1 MELQR
6 INGLSSSVNLIRE
19 KEVSSSASF
28 TGVMVKKQKELT
40 YEHLTQVINKIEE
53 QGKQLVKS
61 QTIDSLRKY
70 KTLVK
75 QFMNEVVKNGFELHE
90 ERGFNHRGTT
100 KVYKLVKE
108 VDTELVDLTNDILQK
123 EKDSL
128 NLLKQ
133 VGEIQGLLINMYT

>member
-1 MELQR
+1 M
-6 INGLSSSVNLIRE
+6 NLIRE
-19 KEVSSSASF
+19 KEVSGSVSF

-40 YEHLTQVINKIEE
+40 HEHLTQVINKIEE

-90 ERGFNHRGTT
+90 ERGFNHRETT

-108 VDTELVDLTNDILQK
+108 VDTKLVDLTNDILQK
-123 EKDSL
+123 EKNSL
-128 NLLKQ
+128 NLLKR

>member
-1 MELQR
+1 MEVQR
-6 INGLSSSVNLIRE
+6 INSLSSSMNLIRE
-19 KEVSSSASF
+19 KEVSGSVSF
-28 TGVMVKKQKELT
+28 TGVMAKKQKELT

-90 ERGFNHRGTT
+90 ERGFNHRETT

-108 VDTELVDLTNDILQK
+108 VDTKLVDLTNDILQK

-128 NLLKQ
+128 NLLKR

>member
-1 MELQR
+1 MEVQR
-6 INGLSSSVNLIRE
+6 INSLSSSMNLIRE
-19 KEVSSSASF
+19 KEVSGSVSF
-28 TGVMVKKQKELT
+28 TGVMAKKQKELT

-61 QTIDSLRKY
+61 QAIDSLRKY

-108 VDTELVDLTNDILQK
+108 VDTKLVDLTNDILQK

-128 NLLKQ
+128 NLLKR

>member
-61 QTIDSLRKY
+61 HTIDSLRKY

-75 QFMNEVVKNGFELHE
+75 QFMNEVVKNGFELNE

-108 VDTELVDLTNDILQK
+108 VDTKLVDLTNDILQK

-128 NLLKQ
+128 NLLKR
-133 VGEIQGLLINMYT
+133 VGEIQGLLINVYT

>member
-61 QTIDSLRKY
+61 HTIDSLRKY

-75 QFMNEVVKNGFELHE
+75 QFMNEVVKNSFELNE

-108 VDTELVDLTNDILQK
+108 VDTKLVDLTNDILQK

-128 NLLKQ
+128 NLLKR

>member
-1 MELQR
+1 MEVQR

-19 KEVSSSASF
+19 KEVSGSGSF
-28 TGVMVKKQKELT
+28 TGVMAKKQKELT
-40 YEHLTQVINKIEE
+40 NEHLTQVINKIEE
-53 QGKQLVKS
+53 QGKQLVKN

-75 QFMNEVVKNGFELHE
+75 QFMNEVVKNGFELYE

-108 VDTELVDLTNDILQK
+108 VDTKLVDLTNDILQK
-123 EKDSL
+123 EKNSL
-128 NLLKQ
+128 NLLKR

>member
-19 KEVSSSASF
+19 KEVSGSVSF
-28 TGVMVKKQKELT
+28 TGVMAKKQKELT

-90 ERGFNHRGTT
+90 ERGFNHRETT

-108 VDTELVDLTNDILQK
+108 VDTKLVDLTNDILQK

-128 NLLKQ
+128 NLLKR

>member
-1 MELQR
+1 M
-6 INGLSSSVNLIRE
+6 NLIRE
-19 KEVSSSASF
+19 KEVSGSVSF
-28 TGVMVKKQKELT
+28 TGVMAKKQNELT

-53 QGKQLVKS
+53 QGKRLVKS

-75 QFMNEVVKNGFELHE
+75 QFMNEAVKNGFELHE
-90 ERGFNHRGTT
+90 ERAFNHRGTT

-108 VDTELVDLTNDILQK
+108 VDMKLVDLTNDILQK

-128 NLLKQ
+128 NLLKR

>member
-1 MELQR
+1 MEVQR

-19 KEVSSSASF
+19 KEVSGSVSF
-28 TGVMVKKQKELT
+28 TGVMAKKQKELT
-40 YEHLTQVINKIEE
+40 HEHLTQVINKIEE

-70 KTLVK
+70 KTFVK
-75 QFMNEVVKNGFELHE
+75 QFMNEVVKNGFKLHE

-108 VDTELVDLTNDILQK
+108 VDTKLVDLTNDILQK
-123 EKDSL
+123 EKNSL
-128 NLLKQ
+128 NLLKR

>member
-53 QGKQLVKS
+53 QGKQLVK
-61 QTIDSLRKY
+61 
-70 KTLVK
+70 VK
-75 QFMNEVVKNGFELHE
+75 
-90 ERGFNHRGTT
+90 
-100 KVYKLVKE
+100 
-108 VDTELVDLTNDILQK
+108 
-123 EKDSL
+123 
-128 NLLKQ
+128 
-133 VGEIQGLLINMYT
+133 LLILCGNTRRL

>member
-1 MELQR
+1 M
-6 INGLSSSVNLIRE
+6 NLIRE
-19 KEVSSSASF
+19 KEVSGSVSF
-28 TGVMVKKQKELT
+28 TGVMAKKQKELT

-90 ERGFNHRGTT
+90 ERRFNHRGTT

-108 VDTELVDLTNDILQK
+108 VDTKLVDLTNDILQK

-128 NLLKQ
+128 NLLKR